1 MEEVLKNPLAARAKY
16 EFKGGFNKCVYFP
29 LHMVVAL
36 GASPNVVD
44 VVRIAYPEAMKEKCN
59 SCIGPAQGAPRLI
72 FGIGKSVLHIACLFR
87 ASLDVLSL
95 LLEKCPEL
103 GMEVNP
109 FEDTPLHIACK
120 EKASFEVV
128 SLLLEKCPEAAKKE
142 NKFGLTP
149 LHIACRQKAS
159 PEMISLLVEKFPD
172 AAGME
177 NHSYKLPLH
186 IVCEYSPVVEVV
198 LLLLEKE
205 PDAVRR
211 GDQDWDTPLHIV
223 CKNSSAPL
231 EVALLLLERYPEAAR
246 EKNTFGLTPLDIAHD
261 SGCISSI
268 VEVIT
273 SVSRILD
280 SDANNAIAEETLKNF
295 IEIEWWAGVPLV
307 LDAHPMVAK
316 ALLDSLVNIR
326 PDLLSMV
333 GRRCK
338 MLTMWKFISNMQ
350 DLIASNT

>member
-128 SLLLEKCPEAAKKE
+128 SLLLEKCPEAAKKR
-142 NKFGLTP
+142 K
-149 LHIACRQKAS
+149 
-159 PEMISLLVEKFPD
+159 
-172 AAGME
+172 
-177 NHSYKLPLH
+177 
-186 IVCEYSPVVEVV
+186 
-198 LLLLEKE
+198 
-205 PDAVRR
+205 
-211 GDQDWDTPLHIV
+211 
-223 CKNSSAPL
+223 
-231 EVALLLLERYPEAAR
+231 
-246 EKNTFGLTPLDIAHD
+246 
-261 SGCISSI
+261 
-268 VEVIT
+268 
-273 SVSRILD
+273 
-280 SDANNAIAEETLKNF
+280 
-295 IEIEWWAGVPLV
+295 
-307 LDAHPMVAK
+307 
-316 ALLDSLVNIR
+316 
-326 PDLLSMV
+326 
-333 GRRCK
+333 
-338 MLTMWKFISNMQ
+338 
-350 DLIASNT
+350 